1 MLSPTLRLS
10 LGLTLSQSPLPHTLT
25 TPSLLPL
32 LLLYPLTP
40 SLLPLLL
47 LYLSF
52 LSRVSLASR
61 SQSHTL

>member
-10 LGLTLSQSPLPHTLT
+10 LGLTLSQSPSPHTSI
-25 TPSLLPL
+25 TPSLL
-32 LLLYPLTP
+32 T
-40 SLLPLLL
+40 LLL